1 MDLSLSL
8 LMGAI
13 VGVVLNRAE
22 QARRVALLGRCLQ
35 PLQIESL
42 LETLTDGYLR
52 AMGEDDPQRRQAVW
66 QVLQGHETRLVQQ
79 LDTLA
84 RDVAQLDAAST
95 RASAWPV
102 ALPLMP
108 RLLPG
113 ACFDLRA
120 ALRVHADGVA
130 HVALNAEGLNERD
143 RAFRLSAELLLFQ
156 HTCHRFC
163 RSRGVASARLLARH
177 RTSLQQV
184 LAAVSPHTRDGLA
197 ALGLR

>member
-95 RASAWPV
+95 RASSLAGGP
-102 ALPLMP
+102 AADAQAAGR
-108 RLLPG
+108 RLL
-113 ACFDLRA
+113 
-120 ALRVHADGVA
+120 
-130 HVALNAEGLNERD
+130 
-143 RAFRLSAELLLFQ
+143 
-156 HTCHRFC
+156 
-163 RSRGVASARLLARH
+163 
-177 RTSLQQV
+177 
-184 LAAVSPHTRDGLA
+184 
-197 ALGLR
+197 